1 MKRIIVDLTS
11 PKHSDTEH
19 EVTEKKTSARKITQ
33 MNTWNYDEIT
43 RNDELRILK
52 QANTGEHENNDVKF
66 MNRLLAAK
74 VGAYRAQDRKKN
86 LFEPSLFVT
95 RSQVISKLLSSEK
108 QCYYCNNDVKIF
120 YSESRD
126 PMQWTLERENNNFGH
141 NDNNVVIACLKCN
154 LERRTMYQGRYQYST
169 EFKKVVKLG

>member
-1 MKRIIVDLTS
+1 MKRIIVDLTL
-11 PKHSDTEH
+11 PTQSDMGD
-19 EVTEKKTSARKITQ
+19 EVTEKKPIARKITE
-33 MNTWNYDEIT
+33 MDTWEYDEIT
-43 RNDELRILK
+43 RNDELRILNH
-52 QANTGEHENNDVKF
+52 ANAGEHENNDVKF
-66 MNRLLAAK
+66 MNRLLTAK

-86 LFEPSLFVT
+86 LFDPTRFVT
-95 RSQVISKLLSSEK
+95 RAQVISKLLSSEK

-120 YSESRD
+120 YRESRD
-126 PMQWTLERENNNFGH
+126 PMQWTLERENNDFGH